1 MPIKIHLSLG
11 LHLLSC
17 LTILFA
23 TSCATVDE
31 PRVVSAPQATPVS
44 PAALNKR
51 GLKKKLVIARF
62 SNETLYGK
70 SVLLSKDLIA
80 RQASDMLATKLV
92 QAGNLLLFHRSD
104 PKPLLKALD
113 AGTINKMGLN
123 ARYLVV
129 GSVTEFG
136 REITSKTGV
145 FSRTKMQKAR
155 ARVNVRLIDVASAR
169 VIYGDDGVGEAESEV
184 GTTFGVGTKAG
195 YDSTLNDK
203 AISAAISKLVNN
215 ILEKLNKSPWRSHIL
230 DVSDGT
236 VLIGG
241 GSSQG
246 IKVGDVFA
254 LKQRGKTVKNPQ
266 TNTSIELPGK
276 TVGKLKV
283 TATQGSTPEDEFS
296 ACELESGTLPEG
308 DFGGYIIEEV
318 K

>member
-1 MPIKIHLSLG
+1 MQPGIRFPLG

-17 LTILFA
+17 ILVLSG
-23 TSCATVDE
+23 TSCATVNE
-31 PRVVSAPQATPVS
+31 PRVVSAPRGAAVK
-44 PAALNKR
+44 PAVLNKR

-70 SVLLSKDLIA
+70 SILISKDLIA
-80 RQASDMLATKLV
+80 RQASDTLASKLA
-92 QAGNLLLFHRSD
+92 QAGNLLLFERSD

-113 AGTINKMGLN
+113 AGTINKMGLP

-136 REITSKTGV
+136 REITSKAGV

-155 ARVNVRLIDVASAR
+155 AKVSIRLIDVASSR

-236 VLIGG
+236 ILIGG
-241 GSSQG
+241 GGSQG

-254 LKQRGKTVKNPQ
+254 LKQRGKIVKNPQ

-308 DFGGYIIEEV
+308 DFSRYIIEEI